1 MDPAVLRQLQ
11 EEERRTLETLR
22 GPRATKDIR

>member
-11 EEERRTLETLR
+11 EEERRTLQTLR
-22 GPRATKDIR
+22 SRDTKDIR